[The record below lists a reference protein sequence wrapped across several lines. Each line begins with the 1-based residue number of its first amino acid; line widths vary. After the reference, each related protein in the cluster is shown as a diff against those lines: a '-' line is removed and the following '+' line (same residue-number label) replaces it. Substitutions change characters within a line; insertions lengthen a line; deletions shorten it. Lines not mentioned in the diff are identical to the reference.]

1 MSETAGAVVVVAG
14 QTIREQEVSGD
25 VPRLAE
31 NVHSSY
37 PKVLAGR
44 GDGRRAVRKAEEDC
58 L

>member
-1 MSETAGAVVVVAG
+1 MVVAG
-14 QTIREQEVSGD
+14 QTTREQEVPGD

-37 PKVLAGR
+37 PEVLAGR